1 MSRSLL
7 LIYINKSEK
16 VIHIRNLNQ
25 ALNHGKVLKKVHRV
39 ITFNQKSWIKK
50 KNLSKN
56 ICKNYGK
63 YLKNIVT
70 LNLVTT
76 EKK

>member
-1 MSRSLL
+1 MIYHFYKKEWKFKMSRSLL

-25 ALNHGKVLKKVHRV
+25 ALNYGKVLKMVYRV

-50 KNLSKN
+50 KKSFE
-56 ICKNYGK
+56 K
-63 YLKNIVT
+63 YL
-70 LNLVTT
+70 
-76 EKK
+76 